1 MAGEA
6 RKVRPA
12 TAPRWVCAVLAAAFA
27 GGAAAQVVEPDLPV
41 KAIMALGVNPGALA
55 FWAGGNDPP
64 EGETPAQAEARW
76 AAAAEGARTMQVK
89 GRELLQHSRP
99 GRWDEFARMLV
110 DGAAA
115 GEAAANAR
123 DAGKAFEIGGGPIY
137 DACNGCHKTYIPSP
151 KRLP

>member
-1 MAGEA
+1 M
-6 RKVRPA
+6 RVRLLLA
-12 TAPRWVCAVLAAAFA
+12 ALAAALA
-27 GGAAAQVVEPDLPV
+27 GGAAAQVATPDLPV

-64 EGETPAQAEARW
+64 EGETAAQAEARW
-76 AAAAEGARTMQVK
+76 AAAEAGARTMQVK

-115 GEAAANAR
+115 GEAAARAR
-123 DAGKAFEIGGGPIY
+123 DADKAFEIGGGPIY
-137 DACNGCHKTYIPSP
+137 EACNGCHKTYIPSP